1 MRLRVILTLIFCS
14 SVALGCAVAADQP
27 NSPSSD
33 SKPPARYPDQGFLSN
48 YRYVNAFFGF
58 SVDLPPDAALRPI
71 PSANPADGSIALL
84 ETLGSS
90 PHRSILAISALPSPD
105 KRPDARLLL
114 RRELDDELTIGV
126 EELHGLSKT
135 SIAGHQF
142 YFFETRRGIDQHA
155 IYATDLDGYVLRF
168 VTAGRDP
175 KVLQQLQAALAHM
188 RFFPPDSISE
198 YVGVGCAPY
207 EGPAIPSHV
216 LNELANDPPAR
227 KLDAGKVTGNV
238 YENSALGFGYELPKG
253 WHFGTQAAV
262 MPAVTRSREQNSGQS
277 AIPPN
282 QLTLLNACERTL
294 VSAWRMMPQQT
305 GEIAYDDFGEVT
317 VSAMSLE
324 CFPNVKF
331 PDLSKGKDTVR
342 DFLVAYSLGHPVL
355 QDMKNVRAFDHDGR
369 TFIVMDGVVAYKED
383 GDPLSRRVSVAM
395 ALTRHRDYLLSFF
408 FAAPHESELHDLM
421 NAKAMFDPEPAVKEA
436 SVNPA
441 SGATHAPAEALQP
454 GGSLPASAAPTPS
467 ASAPSSDASQNAA
480 AKPSANDAAASSK
493 SASPDANQPA
503 ASAEPGSQANAD
515 AATFHPSLLKPGE
528 TMQEQQAQGAPLP
541 RKPAKN

>member
-1 MRLRVILTLIFCS
+1 MRLRVILTVIFCC

-27 NSPSSD
+27 NSPSTAAQAS
-33 SKPPARYPDQGFLSN
+33 ARYPDQGYLSN
-48 YRYVNAFFGF
+48 YRYINAFFGF

-71 PSANPADGSIALL
+71 PSANPTDGSIALL

-90 PHRSILAISALPSPD
+90 PHRSILAISALPAPD

-188 RFFPPDSISE
+188 RFFPPESISE

-216 LNELANDPPAR
+216 LNELSNDPPAR

-262 MPAVTRSREQNSGQS
+262 MPAVTRSREQNSGQP
-277 AIPPN
+277 AIAPN

-294 VSAWRMMPQQT
+294 VSAWRMVPQQT

-317 VSAMSLE
+317 ISAMSLA

-342 DFLVAYSLGHPVL
+342 DFVVAYSLGHPVL

-369 TFIVMDGVVAYKED
+369 TFIVMDGVVAYKQE

-436 SVNPA
+436 SVGAA
-441 SGATHAPAEALQP
+441 SGTTHAPAEALQP
-454 GGSLPASAAPTPS
+454 GGSLPTSAAPVPS
-467 ASAPSSDASQNAA
+467 ASAPSPDASQSAA
-480 AKPSANDAAASSK
+480 AKPSASNTAASSK
-493 SASPDANQPA
+493 SASSDANPPA
-503 ASAEPGSQANAD
+503 ASAESSTATNAD
-515 AATFHPSLLKPGE
+515 ATFHPSLLKPGE
-528 TMQEQQAQGAPLP
+528 TMQEQQPQGAPLP
-541 RKPAKN
+541 RKPSKN